1 MLERCHGVDAAGAFL
16 DGGDAAFDVRY
27 MLFLSTDV
35 EVGVQ
40 AGSDG
45 AAGAFKLRVAKDNG
59 NSEASLPIYAVNVL
73 QCFDER
79 RCLAIRQNG
88 GCNESYIS
96 GYGKEKRNF
105 VHEHNINTER
115 DVAVLCHDGLRDV
128 CEVGTDAREGTAG
141 RLALHGAD
149 VTSEGMGCIY
159 CILSGNGTVWEG
171 VPFDVAEEILEF
183 RSAN

>member
-1 MLERCHGVDAAGAFL
+1 MLERCHGVGAAGAFL
-16 DGGDAAFDVRY
+16 DGADAAFDVRY
-27 MLFLSTDV
+27 MFFLAADV
-35 EVGVQ
+35 EVRVQ
-40 AGSDG
+40 VASDG
-45 AAGAFKLRVAKDNG
+45 AAGAFKLRVAKDNS
-59 NSEASLPIYAVNVL
+59 NAEASLPIYAVNVL

-96 GYGKEKRNF
+96 GYGEEKRNF

-141 RLALHGAD
+141 CLALHGAD
-149 VTSEGMGCIY
+149 VTSKDMVCIY